1 MNTRLAN
8 ALVLAAALSATALI
22 ATGDPSAIGYPA
34 SVVTK
39 TSWNDL
45 LERSESRLVAPGSSR
60 AEVLAIIGRPTRA
73 LSPDV
78 WVFEGY
84 QPDAEVAVGRG
95 CTHLVVTFAR
105 ERIARLAFVN
115 GPAVEL
121 IAAKTA
127 NHRADY
133 FAGTR

>member
-8 ALVLAAALSATALI
+8 ALILAAALSATALI
-22 ATGDPSAIGYPA
+22 TTAAPSAIGYPA

-45 LERSESRLVAPGSSR
+45 LERSESGLVVPGSSR
-60 AEVLAIIGRPTRA
+60 AEVLAILGQPTRA
-73 LSPDV
+73 LSPGA

-84 QPDAEVAVGRG
+84 HPDAEVAVGRG
-95 CTHLVVTFAR
+95 CTHLVVTFAHDR
-105 ERIARLAFVN
+105 VARLAFVN
-115 GPAVEL
+115 RPAVEV

-127 NHRADY
+127 RHRADY
-133 FAGTR
+133 FAGIR